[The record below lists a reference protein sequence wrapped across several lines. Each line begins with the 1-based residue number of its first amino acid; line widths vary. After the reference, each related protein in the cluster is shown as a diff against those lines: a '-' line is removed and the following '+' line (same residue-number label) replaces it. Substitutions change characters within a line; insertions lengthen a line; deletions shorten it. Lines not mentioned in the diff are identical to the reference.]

1 MFRQFLDK
9 VQGADIPMIISLLI
23 FFIFFILVG
32 TYLFIIDKKH
42 LNYMSHLPLNEDQNI
57 IPWKSYLYFHFYS
70 LIIQ

>member
-32 TYLFIIDKKH
+32 TYLLIVDKNH
-42 LNYMSHLPLNEDQNI
+42 LKYMSSLPINEDQN
-57 IPWKSYLYFHFYS
+57 PVK
-70 LIIQ
+70 

>member
-57 IPWKSYLYFHFYS
+57 IP
-70 LIIQ
+70 

>member
-32 TYLFIIDKKH
+32 TYLFIVDKKH
-42 LNYMSHLPLNEDQNI
+42 LNYMSLLPLNEDQN
-57 IPWKSYLYFHFYS
+57 
-70 LIIQ
+70 LIK